1 MIAMIA
7 HDGTKDELVE
17 LAEEFKEQLEEATVV
32 ATATTGGVLR
42 HELELDVRCVLSGP
56 LGGDLQI
63 GSMVAG
69 GFVKLVIFLRDPLT
83 AHPHDPDIQAL
94 MKVCDVQR
102 VPLATNVATARLC
115 LAALAPVV

>member
-1 MIAMIA
+1 MDGMIALIA
-7 HDGTKDELVE
+7 HDGTKDEMLA
-17 LAEEFKEQLEEATVV
+17 LAEEFHDQLEDATVV

-69 GFVKLVIFLRDPLT
+69 GFVKLVVFLRDPLT
-83 AHPHDPDIQAL
+83 AHPHDPTS
-94 MKVCDVQR
+94 R
-102 VPLATNVATARLC
+102 R
-115 LAALAPVV
+115 